1 MENFLDYDDK
11 KIKQGFYNHYECDI
25 LFYFTGKYDI
35 EDLPIFEIEGE
46 EKKRRSLYPNLV
58 QQLLSIDREKL
69 NEKMN
74 QSEERRSW
82 IERRLKK

>member
-35 EDLPIFEIEGE
+35 
-46 EKKRRSLYPNLV
+46 RSPD
-58 QQLLSIDREKL
+58 IRD
-69 NEKMN
+69 
-74 QSEERRSW
+74 
-82 IERRLKK
+82 